1 MKTTLDVKMQGDVP
15 EVWIYGVI
23 GEPEDG
29 ITAKQFREAISSIR
43 SPRQTIFRIN
53 SEGGLTGDG
62 LAIYESIK
70 RMPGRKI
77 VEIDG
82 IALSAGSLI
91 AMAGDEIRIAQ
102 NAVMM
107 IHEPWDVASGNSA
120 AMRRKADQLDKW
132 RSVVVPI
139 YSQRTGIA
147 RDKISTM
154 MTDETWMDS
163 EEAVKLRFADTIVGR
178 VAVAAK
184 FDFSKFRRVPEMAYR
199 VSGIDRPLRQ
209 RYAIETEKM
218 RQSIGQ

>member
-1 MKTTLDVKMQGDVP
+1 MKATLDVKMAGDVP

-23 GEPEDG
+23 GEPNDG
-29 ITAKQFREAISSIR
+29 ITAKQFREVVSSIR
-43 SPRQTIFRIN
+43 SPKQTVFRIN

-91 AMAGDEIRIAQ
+91 AMAGDEIRIAE
-102 NAVMM
+102 NGMMM

-120 AMRRKADQLDKW
+120 QMRRKADQLDKW
-132 RSVVVPI
+132 RSVVLPI
-139 YSQRTGIA
+139 YSGRTGLDRENVSA
-147 RDKISTM
+147 M
-154 MTDETWMDS
+154 MAAETWMDS
-163 EEAVKLRFADTIVGR
+163 GEAVKLGFADSVTGR

-184 FDFSKFRRVPEMAYR
+184 FDPAKFSNVPEMAFR
-199 VSGIDRPLRQ
+199 AAGIDRPHRQ

-218 RQSIGQ
+218 RQSIG

>member
-1 MKTTLDVKMQGDVP
+1 MKTTLDVKMAGEIP

-29 ITAKQFREAISSIR
+29 ITAKQFRAAISEIR
-43 SPRQTIFRIN
+43 APKQTIFRIN

-70 RMPGRKI
+70 RMPGKKI

-82 IALSAGSLI
+82 IALSAASLI

-102 NAVMM
+102 NAMMM
-107 IHEPWDVASGNSA
+107 IHEPWDVASGNA
-120 AMRRKADQLDKW
+120 AGLRRKADQLDKW
-132 RSVVVPI
+132 RSVIVPI
-139 YSQRTGIA
+139 YSQRTRIA
-147 RDKISTM
+147 RDEVSTM
-154 MTDETWMDS
+154 MAAETWMDS
-163 EEAVKLRFADTIVGR
+163 GEAVKLGFADNVTGR

-184 FDFSKFRRVPEMAYR
+184 FDPAKFSNVPEMAFR
-199 VSGIDRPLRQ
+199 AAGIDRPLRQ

-218 RQSIGQ
+218 RQSIG